1 MTDGYVGDEPRILA
15 TIKKERGD
23 ARFFGFGIGS
33 SVNRYLIDGIGQ
45 EGGGESFA
53 LIPRDSAY
61 ADRGVSML
69 FEAIDSP
76 VLVDVA
82 IDWNGLPVEEV
93 YPSKLPDLFGGQTI
107 NLIAKYTS
115 PAKGTF
121 YVTGRVGSRRVR
133 YPVRVTL
140 PERESEHGALAPVWA
155 RAKIADLSSQQLAA
169 DSADRGGYERA
180 ITDLAVQYHLVSQY
194 TAFVAVDESR
204 IVGDGHLRRILQP
217 VELPEGVS
225 YQGIFGEPC
234 VGVPLRIGAWGID
247 VQGTQSGAI
256 KVGAVDDASAAAA
269 GGTQAG
275 RGDQER
281 ERREDHGR
289 GAAGASANAIG
300 EDGDGRD
307 RNRSESHAQGALT
320 AKGVSR
326 DPNAVIRTPN
336 AVSTESCVVL
346 TGLRNW

>member
-1 MTDGYVGDEPRILA
+1 MYVFLTDGYVGDEPRILA

-45 EGGGESFA
+45 EGGGESFV

-61 ADRGVSML
+61 AKRGVGML

-82 IDWNGLPVEEV
+82 VDWNGLPVEEV

-115 PAKGTF
+115 PARGTF
-121 YVTGRVGSRRVR
+121 YVTGRVGNRRVR

-140 PERESEHGALAPVWA
+140 PERETEHDALAPVWA

-180 ITDLAVQYHLVSQY
+180 ITDLAVKYHLVSQY

-204 IVGDGHLRRILQP
+204 IVGDGHLRRVVQP

-234 VGVPLRIGAWGID
+234 IGVPVRIGAWGID
-247 VQGTQSGAI
+247 VQETQSGKI
-256 KVGAVDDASAAAA
+256 RVGSVTESGSAAQAGITKGA
-269 GGTQAG
+269 EIKTVNGVKINDVAQLEQVLMQSGGTVTIETG
-275 RGDQER
+275 
-281 ERREDHGR
+281 
-289 GAAGASANAIG
+289 
-300 EDGDGRD
+300 
-307 RNRSESHAQGALT
+307 T
-320 AKGVSR
+320 AVKVTLKA
-326 DPNAVIRTPN
+326 P
-336 AVSTESCVVL
+336 
-346 TGLRNW
+346 